1 MSQENVEIVRDTMVE
16 VANRGD
22 VDALDELA
30 TADYEWHN
38 APDLPGGGVHRG
50 REAVKAHLR
59 EYLDM
64 WETYTLE
71 EERVIDAGEQVV
83 QLCQLHATGKGSGV
97 TLDTPIAYVH
107 TFRDGKFARTMAFI
121 HHAEAVEAA
130 GLRE

>member
-1 MSQENVEIVRDTMVE
+1 MSQENVEIVRRTMVE

-22 VDALDELA
+22 VDALDDLA
-30 TADYEWHN
+30 TADYEWRN
-38 APDLPGGGVHRG
+38 ARDLPGGGVHRG

-64 WETYTLE
+64 WETYTLA

-107 TFRDGKFARTMAFI
+107 TLRGGKFARTMAFV
-121 HHAEAVEAA
+121 HHAEALEAA
-130 GLRE
+130 GLRG

>member
-1 MSQENVEIVRDTMVE
+1 MSQENVELVRQAIYG
-16 VANRGD
+16 ANRR
-22 VDALDELA
+22 ALDWIDDLA
-30 TADYEWHN
+30 TADYEWHSS
-38 APDLPGGGVHRG
+38 PEFPGGGIHRG

-71 EERVIDAGEQVV
+71 EERVIDAGDQVV

-107 TFRDGKFARTMAFI
+107 TLRDGKFARTMAFVR
-121 HHAEAVEAA
+121 HAEALEAV

>member
-1 MSQENVEIVRDTMVE
+1 MSQENVAIVRQAID
-16 VANRGD
+16 VANRR
-22 VDALDELA
+22 ALDWLDDLA
-30 TADYEWHN
+30 TVDYEWHSS
-38 APDLPGGGVHRG
+38 PDLPGGGIHRG

-71 EERVIDAGEQVV
+71 EERVIDAGDQVV

-107 TFRDGKFARTMAFI
+107 TLRDGKFARTMAFVR
-121 HHAEAVEAA
+121 HADALQAVGQQE
-130 GLRE
+130 